1 MSIIAGFML
10 YFGIRYMRGSEFFSS
25 SNKYFAVYESIDGLT
40 ASNPVILNGLNVGKV
55 RNIELM
61 PEQGNQIK
69 VTFQVKE
76 DIKLTDKSVAVL
88 TDKGLLGSKAIEIS
102 LMPGT
107 LLENHGQVKSKLEK
121 SLADEF
127 QEKTDPILRSIDTTL
142 FSVQELVI
150 QTNEE
155 MKKVDIILTNVANAS
170 QGLSQMVATNRGNID
185 GTLRNLNQ
193 FSQSLAEAR
202 GQLLPTMQKL
212 NNFADTLQSLPLHRT
227 VANANESLSNINR
240 ITHQMSQG
248 QGTVGKLLYDQ
259 SLYVN
264 LNNSTASL
272 NSLLQDLEANP
283 KRYVHFSLFGR
294 KDKDEEKKK

>member
-1 MSIIAGFML
+1 MSIIAAFML
-10 YFGIRYMRGSEFFSS
+10 YFGIRYMRGSEFFSK
-25 SNKYFAVYESIDGLT
+25 SNKYYAIYESVDGLT

-61 PEQGNQIK
+61 PEDGNQIR

-76 DIKLTDKSVAVL
+76 DIKLTSNSIATL
-88 TDKGLLGSKAIEIS
+88 TDKGLLGSKAIEVQIV
-102 LMPGT
+102 PGT
-107 LLENHGQVKSKLEK
+107 VLENHSQVKSKLEK
-121 SLADEF
+121 GLAAEF

-142 FSVQELVI
+142 SAVQELVI
-150 QTNEE
+150 QTNME
-155 MKKVDIILTNVANAS
+155 MKKVDVILNNVADAS
-170 QGLSQMVATNRGNID
+170 KGLSQMVASNRGDIR
-185 GTLRNLNQ
+185 GTLHNLNQ

-202 GQLLPTMQKL
+202 TQLVPTMKKL
-212 NNFADTLQSLPLHRT
+212 NNFADTLQSLPLHRA
-227 VANANESLSNINR
+227 VNNANESLSNINR

-248 QGTVGKLLYDQ
+248 QGTAGKLLYDE

-283 KRYVHFSLFGR
+283 KRYVHFSVFGR
-294 KDKDEEKKK
+294 KDKEDKKK